1 MISDERILIRAIEEE
16 MKTSYLDYSMSVII
30 GRALPDVRD
39 GLKPVHRRILY
50 AMNEMGIRH
59 NKAHRKSARIVGDV
73 LGKYHPHGDQAVYD
87 ALVRM
92 AQPFSMR
99 YPLVDGQGNFGSI
112 DGDEPAA
119 MRYTEARLSKISEEI
134 LKDIDKDTVTWRDNF
149 DGTLKEPDFL
159 PSLLPNLLVNGS
171 RGIAVGM
178 ATEIPPHNLNEV
190 VDAVIATIDNPDIT
204 IQELFNYIKGP
215 DFPTGGIICGRGAIL
230 NAYEKGQGVIKV
242 RAKTRIEEDAII
254 VNEIPYGV
262 NKSKLIKDIAN
273 LVKKGKI
280 EGIAELRDESD
291 RSGLRI
297 FIRAK
302 KGIDPEIV
310 LNQLFKHTQLEIS
323 YGILNI
329 AIVDGTPKIL
339 NLKEMIVEY
348 IKHRKNI
355 ITRRCEYE
363 LKKAIERKHILEGLV
378 KALENIDMVVDIIKK
393 SKDSKEAMENLIK
406 SFNFSQAQAKEIIS
420 MPLSK
425 LTSFETDE
433 IRKEK
438 IEKENEIEKLN
449 RILGDKNE
457 IYKIIKE
464 ELIYL
469 KSTYGDERRTE
480 IVEEISE
487 FDREDFIPEENII
500 IILTDKGY
508 IKRVKLEEYKSQRR
522 GGKGILGMKVK
533 DEDEVYRTI
542 VSSTHDVLLFFSSD
556 GKIYKKKAYEIPQ
569 GDRYSKGRAIIN
581 LLGSREIKE
590 ILPVKNFDD
599 YLIFATKKGMVKK
612 TSLKNFIN
620 IRRNGIIAIKLD
632 KGDEIIG
639 VKILKENDKIVLS
652 TRNGYACV
660 FNEKDVRAM
669 GRNARGVRGIKL
681 RGDDEVVSLEIGKDD
696 LLTVTEKGYGKRT
709 SIDEY
714 RLTKRGAKGVI
725 TIKISEKN
733 GKVVGVLSVREG
745 DEILISTSQGMIER
759 IKVSDVRKQGRNTIG
774 VRLIKLSE
782 EDRIKSVTKISF

>member
-1 MISDERILIRAIEEE
+1 MISDERIFIRAIEEE

-30 GRALPDVRD
+30 GRALPDIRD

-50 AMNEMGIRH
+50 SMSEMGLKH
-59 NKAHRKSARIVGDV
+59 NKPYRKSARIVGDV

-99 YPLVDGQGNFGSI
+99 YPLIDGQGNFGSI

-119 MRYTEARLSKISEEI
+119 MRYTEARLAKISEEI
-134 LKDIDKDTVTWRDNF
+134 LKDIDKETVTWRDNF
-149 DGTLKEPDFL
+149 DSTLKEPEFL
-159 PSLLPNLLVNGS
+159 PSMLPNLLVNGS
-171 RGIAVGM
+171 TGIAVGM
-178 ATEIPPHNLNEV
+178 ATEVPPHNLNEV
-190 VDAVIATIDNPDIT
+190 VDAILATIDNPDIT
-204 IQELFNYIKGP
+204 IEDLFKYIKGP
-215 DFPTGGIICGRGAIL
+215 DFPTGGIVYGRNAIL
-230 NAYEKGQGVIKV
+230 NAYKKGQGIIKI
-242 RAKTRIEEDAII
+242 RAKTKIEGDSII
-254 VNEIPYGV
+254 INELPYGV

-297 FIRAK
+297 FIRVK
-302 KGIDPEIV
+302 KGIDAEVV
-310 LNQLFKHTQLEIS
+310 LNQLFKHTQLEKS

-329 AIVDGTPKIL
+329 AIVDGVPKIL
-339 NLKEMIVEY
+339 NLKEMILEY

-355 ITRRCEYE
+355 IRKRCEYDV
-363 LKKAIERKHILEGLV
+363 KKAEERKHILEGLA
-378 KALENIDMVVDIIKK
+378 KALENINDIVNIIKK
-393 SKDSKEAMENLIK
+393 SKDSKEAIENLIK
-406 SFNFSQAQAKEIIS
+406 AFNFSQTQAKEIMS

-433 IRKEK
+433 INKEK
-438 IEKENEIEKLN
+438 IEKENEVEKLKK
-449 RILGDKNE
+449 ILGDENE

-464 ELIYL
+464 EMNYL
-469 KSTYGDERRTE
+469 KKTYGDERRTE
-480 IVEEISE
+480 IIEEIGE
-487 FDREDFIPEENII
+487 FDKEDFIPEENVV

-508 IKRVKLEEYKSQRR
+508 IKRMRLEDYKRQRR

-533 DEDEVYRTI
+533 EEDAVYRTVI
-542 VSSTHDVLLFFSSD
+542 SSTHDTLLFFSSD
-556 GKIYKKKAYEIPQ
+556 GKIYKKKAYEIPS

-581 LLGSREIKE
+581 LLQSNEIRE
-590 ILPVKNFDD
+590 ILPIKSFDD
-599 YLIFATKKGMVKK
+599 YLIFATKKGIVKK
-612 TSLKNFIN
+612 TPLKNFIN
-620 IRRNGIIAIKLD
+620 IRRNGLIAIKL
-632 KGDEIIG
+632 KEDEIVG

-652 TRNGYACV
+652 TKNGYACI

-681 RGDDEVVSLEIGKDD
+681 RGDDEVISLEIGKDD

-709 SIDEY
+709 SISEY
-714 RLTKRGAKGVI
+714 RITKRGAKGVI

-733 GKVVGVLSVREG
+733 GKVVSVLSVKEE
-745 DEILISTSQGMIER
+745 DEILISTSQGMVER
-759 IKVSDVRKQGRNTIG
+759 IKVSDIRRQGRNTMG
-774 VRLIKLSE
+774 VKLIKLSE
-782 EDRIKSVTKISF
+782 GDKIRSVSKINF

>member
-1 MISDERILIRAIEEE
+1 MISDERIFIRAIEEE

-30 GRALPDVRD
+30 GRALPDIRD

-50 AMNEMGIRH
+50 SMSEMGLKH
-59 NKAHRKSARIVGDV
+59 NKPYRKSARIVGDV

-99 YPLVDGQGNFGSI
+99 YPLIDGQGNFGSI

-119 MRYTEARLSKISEEI
+119 MRYTEARLAKISEEI
-134 LKDIDKDTVTWRDNF
+134 LKDIDKETVTWRDNF
-149 DGTLKEPDFL
+149 DSTLKEPEFL
-159 PSLLPNLLVNGS
+159 PSMLPNLLVNGS
-171 RGIAVGM
+171 TGIAVGM
-178 ATEIPPHNLNEV
+178 ATEVPPHNLNEV
-190 VDAVIATIDNPDIT
+190 VDAILATIDNPDIT
-204 IQELFNYIKGP
+204 IEDLFKYIKGP
-215 DFPTGGIICGRGAIL
+215 DFPTGGIVYGRNAIL
-230 NAYEKGQGVIKV
+230 NAYKKGQGIIKI
-242 RAKTRIEEDAII
+242 RAKTKIEGDSII
-254 VNEIPYGV
+254 INELPYGV

-297 FIRAK
+297 FIRVK
-302 KGIDPEIV
+302 KGIDAEVV
-310 LNQLFKHTQLEIS
+310 LNQLFKHTQLEKS

-329 AIVDGTPKIL
+329 AIVDGVPKIL
-339 NLKEMIVEY
+339 NLKEMILEY

-355 ITRRCEYE
+355 IRKRCEYDV
-363 LKKAIERKHILEGLV
+363 KKAEERKHILEGLA
-378 KALENIDMVVDIIKK
+378 KALENINDIVNIIKK
-393 SKDSKEAMENLIK
+393 SKDSKEAIENLIK
-406 SFNFSQAQAKEIIS
+406 AFNFSQTQAKEIMS

-433 IRKEK
+433 INKEK
-438 IEKENEIEKLN
+438 IEKENEVEKLKK
-449 RILGDKNE
+449 ILGDENE

-464 ELIYL
+464 EMNYL
-469 KSTYGDERRTE
+469 KKTYGDERRTE
-480 IVEEISE
+480 IIEEIGE
-487 FDREDFIPEENII
+487 FDKEDFIPEENVV

-508 IKRVKLEEYKSQRR
+508 IKRMRLEDYKRQRR

-533 DEDEVYRTI
+533 EEDAVYRTVI
-542 VSSTHDVLLFFSSD
+542 SSTHDTLLFFSSD
-556 GKIYKKKAYEIPQ
+556 GKIYKKKAYEIPS

-581 LLGSREIKE
+581 LLQSNEIRE
-590 ILPVKNFDD
+590 ILPIKSFDD
-599 YLIFATKKGMVKK
+599 YLIFATKKGIVKK
-612 TSLKNFIN
+612 TPLKNFIN
-620 IRRNGIIAIKLD
+620 IRRNGLIAIKL
-632 KGDEIIG
+632 KEDEIVG

-652 TRNGYACV
+652 TKNGYACI

-681 RGDDEVVSLEIGKDD
+681 RGDDEVISIEIGKDD

-709 SIDEY
+709 SISEY
-714 RLTKRGAKGVI
+714 RITKRGAKGVI

-733 GKVVGVLSVREG
+733 GKVVSVLSVKEE
-745 DEILISTSQGMIER
+745 DEILISTSQGMVER
-759 IKVSDVRKQGRNTIG
+759 IKVSDIRRQGRNTMG
-774 VRLIKLSE
+774 VKLIKLSE
-782 EDRIKSVTKISF
+782 GDKIRSVSKINF